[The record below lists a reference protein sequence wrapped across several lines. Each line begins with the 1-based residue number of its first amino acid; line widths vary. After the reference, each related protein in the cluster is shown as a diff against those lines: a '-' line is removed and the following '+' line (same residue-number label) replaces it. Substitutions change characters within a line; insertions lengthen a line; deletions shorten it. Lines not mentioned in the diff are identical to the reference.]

1 MPEDFPWH
9 QCSLLIERRSVA
21 THPKKA
27 LMGLTYEALY
37 MRRVVIHRTSLG
49 SRSLEVANVQ
59 PGRATWGIS
68 DNGVFGSSEE
78 RCEGANLR
86 AEQRTYARKNKEAVW
101 PLLSEVAVSTGAS
114 VISSKR

>member
-1 MPEDFPWH
+1 MKVDFPWH

-49 SRSLEVANVQ
+49 SRSLEVAKC
-59 PGRATWGIS
+59 ATGES
-68 DNGVFGSSEE
+68 HLG
-78 RCEGANLR
+78 NL
-86 AEQRTYARKNKEAVW
+86 
-101 PLLSEVAVSTGAS
+101 G
-114 VISSKR
+114 